1 MTVFESRCRAVLGAL
16 LALHASVALGHH
28 SHASLDPA
36 DVRVLTGVVTRY
48 SWSMPHVYL
57 KVEAPDPAGEVV
69 EYSIEMLHPGAMAA
83 LGWDKDTFMP
93 GDRITWEGEHDRNK
107 ARAYSSLEW
116 AERDGVR
123 VGRSEG
129 DSEQQIT
136 PSTDF
141 TGMWNRGP
149 NQPTYFPPTGW
160 PLTDKGQALVAAFSE
175 DQNPV
180 LECYDPGPPKSM
192 TLPYAHRL
200 RYQDASTLLIERDL
214 MDEVRVVHMDRSVPP
229 RVPPRVPP
237 GPPSRMGHSIGWF
250 ENGDLIVET
259 TAFTADR
266 WGTHTGID
274 SSDQKKMRERF
285 RLVDGGMGIE
295 IEITVTDPVYL
306 LEPTTFT
313 HRWIKVADREL
324 IRAPCT
330 MESAKLWIEAGYNE
344 GD

>member
-1 MTVFESRCRAVLGAL
+1 MFESRCKPILGMLLVLQ
-16 LALHASVALGHH
+16 ASVALGHH
-28 SHASLDPA
+28 SHASLDPN
-36 DVRVLTGVVTRY
+36 DVRVLTGIVTRY

-57 KVEAPDPAGEVV
+57 KVEAPNPAGEVV
-69 EYSIEMLHPGAMAA
+69 EYSIEMLHPGAMAEQ
-83 LGWDKDTFMP
+83 GWGKETFKP
-93 GDRITWEGEHDRNK
+93 GDRITWQGQHDRNK
-107 ARAYSSLEW
+107 ARAYSSMEW
-116 AERDGVR
+116 AERDGIR
-123 VGRSEG
+123 VGRSEDG
-129 DSEQQIT
+129 SEQQIV

-160 PLTDKGQALVAAFSE
+160 ALTEKGQALVANFSE

-192 TLPYAHRL
+192 TLPYAHLL
-200 RYQDASTLLIERDL
+200 RYQDESTLLIERDL
-214 MDEVRVVHMDRSVPP
+214 MDGVRVVHMDRSVPP
-229 RVPPRVPP
+229 
-237 GPPSRMGHSIGWF
+237 GPPSKMGHSIGWF
-250 ENGDLIVET
+250 EDGDLIIET
-259 TAFTADR
+259 SAFTSDR

-274 SSDQKKMRERF
+274 SSEQKKVREHF

-295 IEITVTDPVYL
+295 IETTVTDPVYL

-313 HRWIKVADREL
+313 HRWIKVADRDV

-330 MESAKLWIEAGYNE
+330 MESAKLWIEAGYRE

>member
-1 MTVFESRCRAVLGAL
+1 MFGSRCKPILAVLFAMQVS
-16 LALHASVALGHH
+16 AALGHH
-28 SHASLDPA
+28 SHASLDPD
-36 DVRVLTGVVTRY
+36 DVRVLSGVVTRY

-57 KVEAPDPAGEVV
+57 KVEAPNPAGELV

-83 LGWDKDTFMP
+83 LGWDKDSFKP

-107 ARAYSSLEW
+107 ARAYSSLVW
-116 AERDGVR
+116 AERDGLR
-123 VGRSEG
+123 IGSEG
-129 DSEQQIT
+129 ADEQQIA

-149 NQPTYFPPTGW
+149 NQPTYFPPEGW
-160 PLTDKGQALVAAFSE
+160 PLTAKGQELVANFSE

-192 TLPYAHRL
+192 TLPYAHRI
-200 RYQDASTLLIERDL
+200 RYEDASTLIIERDL
-214 MDEVRVVHMDRSVPP
+214 MEDQRVVHMDRSVPA
-229 RVPPRVPP
+229 
-237 GPPSRMGHSIGWF
+237 GAPSRMGHSIGWF
-250 ENGDLIVET
+250 EDSDLIVET
-259 TAFTADR
+259 TGFTADR

-274 SSDQKKMRERF
+274 SSEQKSVRERF
-285 RLVDGGMGIE
+285 RITDGGMGIE

-324 IRAPCT
+324 VRAPCT
-330 MESAKLWIEAGYNE
+330 MESAKLWIEAGYADGE
-344 GD
+344 

>member
-1 MTVFESRCRAVLGAL
+1 
-16 LALHASVALGHH
+16 
-28 SHASLDPA
+28 
-36 DVRVLTGVVTRY
+36 
-48 SWSMPHVYL
+48 L
-57 KVEAPDPAGEVV
+57 KVEAPNPAGDVV
-69 EYSIEMLHPGAMAA
+69 EYSIEMLHPGAMAE
-83 LGWDKDTFMP
+83 LGWNKDTFKP

-107 ARAYSSLEW
+107 ARAYSSLTW

-123 VGRSEG
+123 VGRAEEG
-129 DSEQQIT
+129 SEQQIV

-141 TGMWNRGP
+141 AGLWNRGP

-160 PLTDKGQALVAAFSE
+160 PLTAKGQELVANFSE

-200 RYQDASTLLIERDL
+200 HYEDASTLIIERDL
-214 MDEVRVVHMDRSVPP
+214 MEDSRVVHMDRSVPA
-229 RVPPRVPP
+229 

-274 SSDQKKMRERF
+274 SSEQKTIRERF
-285 RLVDGGMGIE
+285 RLTDGGMGVE

-306 LEPTTFT
+306 QQPTTFT
-313 HRWIKVADREL
+313 HRWIKVAERDL
-324 IRAPCT
+324 VRAPCT
-330 MESAKLWIEAGYNE
+330 MESAKLWIEAGYDSE
-344 GD
+344 

>member
-1 MTVFESRCRAVLGAL
+1 VIDIRLTSATAVLL
-16 LALHASVALGHH
+16 LGLQAGSAQGHH
-28 SHASLDPA
+28 SHASLDPE

-57 KVEAPDPAGEVV
+57 KVEAPNPVGELV
-69 EYSIEMLHPGAMAA
+69 EYSIEMLHPGGMSAR
-83 LGWDKDTFMP
+83 GWNKDSFKP
-93 GDRITWEGEHDRNK
+93 GDRITWEGQHDRNK
-107 ARAYSSLEW
+107 SRAYSSLAW
-116 AERDGVR
+116 AERDGIR
-123 VGRSEG
+123 VGHGEDGNVETIS
-129 DSEQQIT
+129 

-141 TGMWNRGP
+141 TGLWNRGP

-160 PLTDKGQALVAAFSE
+160 PLTEKGQALVDNFSE

-192 TLPYAHRL
+192 TLPYAHSI

-214 MDEVRVVHMDRSVPP
+214 MDGVRVVHLDLTVP
-229 RVPPRVPP
+229 V
-237 GPPSRMGHSIGWF
+237 GEPSQMGHSVGWF

-274 SSDQKKMRERF
+274 SSAEKQVRERF

-295 IEITVTDPVYL
+295 IETTVTDPVYL
-306 LEPTTFT
+306 RDPATFT
-313 HRWIKVADREL
+313 HRWIKVADRDI

-330 MESAKLWIEAGYNE
+330 MESAKLWIEAGFDE
-344 GD
+344 

>member
-1 MTVFESRCRAVLGAL
+1 MFQSACKILLGVLFV
-16 LALHASVALGHH
+16 LHASLVVGHH
-28 SHASLDPA
+28 SHASLDPD
-36 DVRVLTGVVTRY
+36 DVRVLTGIVTRY

-57 KVEAPDPAGEVV
+57 KVQAPNPAGDVV
-69 EYSIEMLHPGAMAA
+69 EYSIELLHPGAMAA
-83 LGWDKDTFMP
+83 LGWGRDTFKP

-107 ARAYSSLEW
+107 ARAYSSLTW

-123 VGRSEG
+123 VGRSEDEG
-129 DSEQQIT
+129 EQQIA

-141 TGMWNRGP
+141 SGLWNRGP

-160 PLTDKGQALVAAFSE
+160 PLTAKGQAQVTGFSE

-192 TLPYAHRL
+192 TLPYAHRI
-200 RYQDASTLLIERDL
+200 RYQDAATLIIERDL
-214 MDEVRVVHMDRSVPP
+214 MEDLRVVHMDRSA
-229 RVPPRVPP
+229 PP
-237 GPPSRMGHSIGWF
+237 GPPSKMGHSIGWF

-259 TAFTADR
+259 TGFTADR

-274 SSDQKKMRERF
+274 SSEQKSVRERF
-285 RLVDGGMGIE
+285 HLTDGGMGIE

-313 HRWIKVADREL
+313 HRWIKVADRDV

-330 MESAKLWIEAGYNE
+330 MESAKLWIEAGY
-344 GD
+344 GDSD

>member
-1 MTVFESRCRAVLGAL
+1 MSVSKPHCKIVLTAL
-16 LALHASVALGHH
+16 LTLYTSLALGHH
-28 SHASLDPA
+28 SHASLDPD

-57 KVEAPDPAGEVV
+57 KVEAPNPAGEVV

-83 LGWDKDTFMP
+83 LGWDRDSFKP

-107 ARAYSSLEW
+107 ARAYSSLTW

-123 VGRSEG
+123 VGRSEDAG
-129 DSEQQIT
+129 EQQVA
-136 PSTDF
+136 PSNDF
-141 TGMWNRGP
+141 TGLWNRGP

-160 PLTDKGQALVAAFSE
+160 PLTAKGQALVASFSE

-192 TLPYAHRL
+192 TLPYAHRI

-214 MDEVRVVHMDRSVPP
+214 MEDVRVVHLERAAPASSS
-229 RVPPRVPP
+229 RVPP

-250 ENGDLIVET
+250 EDGDLIVET
-259 TAFTADR
+259 TGFTADR

-274 SSDQKKMRERF
+274 SSEQKQLRERF
-285 RLVDGGMGIE
+285 RLVDGGMGID

-306 LEPTTFT
+306 LEPATFT
-313 HRWIKVADREL
+313 HRWIKVADREP

-330 MESAKLWIEAGYNE
+330 MESAKLWIEAGYGE
-344 GD
+344 RD